1 MKKDAKIEKLK
12 TTESFWIAFLC
23 MMILIIPCC
32 VTCSFAQAT
41 ELKLIDYFS
50 TNYKEACNKFLEAA
64 QASGATI
71 ESFRNPHTGP
81 HGEALY
87 MDVAAIGPKS
97 AKDILVLGSGTHGV
111 EGFAGSGI
119 QIGLLRE
126 GIASALKPNVR
137 IIMIHAINP
146 YGFAHL
152 RRTNEDNV
160 DLNRNFI
167 AHTKPYPKSDGYLEL
182 ADVISPKSISF
193 WENTKLRLKFLW
205 YRLKNGKAAL
215 KGAVSEGQYTHSKGL
230 FFGGQKKTW
239 SNKTLREIARR
250 YLSNAHK
257 VIFIDFHTGLGP
269 YGNAEVIMNVNANDP
284 AYKRAVQWWGDRVK
298 TTVSRESHSVHIQG
312 SLKLAIPKMVPHAEV
327 TAVSLEFGT
336 YPAKEVFWALRAENW
351 LHHYGGENHPNAKTI
366 KSELLKVFYPY
377 TEEWKLK
384 VWQQGKEIVNQA
396 LLSINSLQYYGGR
409 KPKRAIRIFT
419 FLNIPIV

>member
-1 MKKDAKIEKLK
+1 MLLIMMFGIFSCAAK
-12 TTESFWIAFLC
+12 THT
-23 MMILIIPCC
+23 MIPDTGVSL
-32 VTCSFAQAT
+32 F
-41 ELKLIDYFS
+41 FS
-50 TNYKEACNKFLEAA
+50 NSYKEARNKFLEASKA
-64 QASGATI
+64 AEACI
-71 ESFRNPHTGP
+71 ESFQNPHTGP
-81 HGEALY
+81 QGEALY

-97 AKDILVLGSGTHGV
+97 AKIILVLGSGTHGV

-119 QIGLLRE
+119 QTGLLRE
-126 GIASALKPNVR
+126 GIASALKPNIR

-152 RRTNEDNV
+152 RRANEDNV

-167 AHTKPYPKSDGYLEL
+167 DHAKPYSKNDGYVEL

-230 FFGGQKKTW
+230 FFGGQKETW

-298 TTVSRESHSVHIQG
+298 TTVSGESHSVNIQG
-312 SLKLAIPKMVPHAEV
+312 SLKLAIPKMGPRVEV

-351 LHHYGGENHPNAKTI
+351 LHHYGGKGHPDAEKI
-366 KSELLKVFYPY
+366 KAELVRVFYPD
-377 TEEWKLK
+377 TEDWKLQ
-384 VWQQGKEIVNQA
+384 VWQQGKKIVNQA

-409 KPKRAIRIFT
+409 KPKHAIRMFT
-419 FLNIPIV
+419 FLNILIV